1 GDFGRHRIGKRQLHD
16 TGFKMRR
23 RDGARVAA
31 VAGLSEMRHH
41 VGARQ
46 RAYGL
51 ERHQLG
57 IARPDADR
65 DELAAAHMPARA
77 SALTAAAAMALPPS
91 LPRTTRN
98 GTPCGFSIRAS
109 LASAAPTKPTGMPR
123 TAAGLGA
130 PASISSNKRNSAVGA
145 LPIATTAP
153 ARFSPHR
160 SIAAAVRVVPRLW
173 AS

>member
-1 GDFGRHRIGKRQLHD
+1 
-16 TGFKMRR
+16 MRR
-23 RDGARVAA
+23 RGGACVAA
-31 VAGLSEMRHH
+31 VAGLAEMRDH
-41 VGARQ
+41 VGVCEHANR
-46 RAYGL
+46 L

-65 DELAAAHMPARA
+65 DELAGAHMPGRA
-77 SALTAAAAMALPPS
+77 SALTAAAAIALPPS

-98 GTPCGFSIRAS
+98 GTPRGLSIRAS

-123 TAAGLGA
+123 TVAGLGA
-130 PASISSNKRNSAVGA
+130 PASINSNKRKSAVGA

-153 ARFSPHR
+153 ASFSPQR
-160 SIAAAVRVVPRLW
+160 SMAAAVRVVPRVRARAGTR